1 MTVVIGAV
9 ALIAIVVLVIITSFR
24 SIGPSEIGLVTKRIG
39 RKLAADQ
46 IVAMNGEAGYQADLL
61 MPGLRFKLWP
71 IYGVQ
76 RHDWVQVPPDHIGLV
91 IAQVGTPLPTGA
103 KSGVYK
109 KSFGNF
115 ADIRTFLSEGGQRG
129 VQRPVLPP
137 GTTAPIHPVGFIVV
151 TSDQVYGKIVSE
163 SAAKAIDAV
172 DPALLQV
179 VRITPQGDK
188 DIVGVITAL
197 EGPPSSGI
205 ASRIGGF
212 DDIAASEK
220 AAKGSAGSIIQA
232 VLRSKNDLHDNYQ
245 DYQAFLD
252 AGGCIGLQHDPLLY
266 GSYLLNPLLVQ
277 VELREMLVV
286 RQGEVAVM
294 KSYVGLPTEDT
305 SGEEFK
311 FGSIVA
317 PGHQGIWSEPLRTGK
332 YTLNPRIYEAEIV
345 PTSILTL
352 NWSASTSEA
361 HSLDAR
367 LDRIDAKS
375 KEAFTFSIDLQ
386 VQIHVPDTRAPKVI
400 SMVGTMQNLVNEVLH
415 SAVGNYFRN
424 KLQTLGA
431 TEFIEKRDE
440 VQHAAEGYI
449 RQYLARYEVETRGVY
464 IQDVA
469 FPPDLVEV
477 LTSREIAAQE
487 KATFAQQQV
496 AQEARVSLEQQ
507 RGVADMQSRLA
518 QANVS
523 IDIERAN
530 AQAARA
536 RAQGEADVITTTGK
550 AEATRKQAIGQAE
563 AVAEQALGLA
573 RAKGFAA
580 QRRAIGSAE
589 TAMVA
594 ALREV
599 SSGGVKIV
607 PDIQVGDDSG
617 GVIGGLG
624 ALLMRSLA
632 GGNGNGNGKHGLPAG
647 DAEEDFVEEDD
658 FETIEPVDEHV
669 VEVTPE
675 PEAAYAFTPLPVAAE
690 LDGPAADEE
699 VALEEEAPVE
709 EASASS
715 EYYTRTEL
723 EAMTVADLRAIA
735 AESGID
741 SSGLKKVELID
752 ALLGE

>member
-1 MTVVIGAV
+1 VAVAIVIG
-9 ALIAIVVLVIITSFR
+9 IVVLAVLVVLVVLRSFH
-24 SIGPSEIGLVTKRIG
+24 SVGPSQVGLVTKRVG
-39 RKLAADQ
+39 RKLDADQ
-46 IVAMNGEAGYQADLL
+46 ILALRGEAGYQAALL
-61 MPGLRFKLWP
+61 MPGLRFKMWP
-71 IYGVQ
+71 LYGVQ
-76 RHDWVQVPPDHIGLV
+76 RFDWVQVPPGRIGLV
-91 IAQVGTPLPTGA
+91 IAQVGSAIPTGA
-103 KSGVYK
+103 KSAVYK
-109 KSFGNF
+109 PEFGNF
-115 ADIRTFLSEGGQRG
+115 ADVRAFLDNGGQKG

-137 GTTAPIHPVGFIVV
+137 GTTAPIHPIGFIVATGDEV
-151 TSDQVYGKIVSE
+151 FGSIVSE
-163 SAAKAIDAV
+163 SAEKTINQV
-172 DPALLQV
+172 DPAVLGV
-179 VRITPQGDK
+179 VQITPQGDR
-188 DIVGVITAL
+188 DVVGVVTTL

-212 DDIAASEK
+212 ADVEEMERSGT
-220 AAKGSAGSIIQA
+220 GSATHIIQA

-252 AGGCIGLQHDPLLY
+252 NGGRIGLQHDPLLY
-266 GSYLLNPLLVQ
+266 GSYLLNPFLVR

-286 RQGEVAVM
+286 RQGEVAVI

-311 FGSIVA
+311 FGSIVE
-317 PGHQGIWSEPLRTGK
+317 PGHQGIWAEPLRTGK

-352 NWSASTSEA
+352 NWSAATSEA

-367 LDRIDAKS
+367 LSRIDAKS

-440 VQHAAEGYI
+440 VQDAAEGYI

-464 IQDVA
+464 IQDVV
-469 FPPDLVEV
+469 FPADLVAV

-487 KATFAQQQV
+487 RATFAQQRE
-496 AQEARVSLEQQ
+496 AQQARVSLEQQ
-507 RGVADMQSRLA
+507 RGVADMQGQLA

-523 IDIERAN
+523 IEIETAN

-536 RAQGEADVITTTGK
+536 RAQGQADVITTTGG
-550 AEATRKQAIGQAE
+550 AEATRTRAIGEAE
-563 AVAEQALGLA
+563 AAAEQALGLA

-580 QRRAIGSAE
+580 QTEAIGSSQ
-589 TAMVA
+589 TALVA

-599 SSGGVKIV
+599 SSGHVKIV
-607 PDIQVGDDSG
+607 PDIQVGAEGG

-632 GGNGNGNGKHGLPAG
+632 NGDGPH
-647 DAEEDFVEEDD
+647 
-658 FETIEPVDEHV
+658 PVDEA
-669 VEVTPE
+669 E
-675 PEAAYAFTPLPVAAE
+675 P
-690 LDGPAADEE
+690 DGHREQTAD
-699 VALEEEAPVE
+699 A
-709 EASASS
+709 
-715 EYYTRTEL
+715 
-723 EAMTVADLRAIA
+723 
-735 AESGID
+735 
-741 SSGLKKVELID
+741 
-752 ALLGE
+752 